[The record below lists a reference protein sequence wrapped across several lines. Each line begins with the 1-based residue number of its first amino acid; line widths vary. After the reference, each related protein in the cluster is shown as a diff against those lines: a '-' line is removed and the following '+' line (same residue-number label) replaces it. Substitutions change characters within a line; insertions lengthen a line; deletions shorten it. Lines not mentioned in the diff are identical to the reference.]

1 MVALNEDA
9 YELQC
14 IEWFKV
20 TGWDYLHGGVIAPEG
35 AAPERATYKDVILVD
50 RVEES
55 LGRINPGVS
64 RDVLKRVR
72 MMLESPGETD
82 LLKANELIHRWFVE
96 GVPMKVRE
104 GGEEKTRR
112 ISLVDFENPANNDW
126 LAVNQFTVQGENNLR
141 RPDIV
146 LFCNGIPVVVI
157 ELKNPTDID
166 ADIWAAHNQ
175 LQLYKEQI
183 PRLFYTN
190 VVLSIDDGADA
201 RMGSLT
207 ADKERFLRWRS
218 VDGDTR
224 DPYGAFAHGRTLIE
238 GLYTPA
244 HILEMLR
251 FFTIFQP
258 IDGKMAKIVCAYHQ
272 FYAVK
277 KAYKRVLS
285 ASAEG
290 GDGRGGLMWHTQG
303 SGKSIEMACLGGM
316 LATSTELQN
325 PTIVLVTDRNN
336 LDTQLYDTFVAAK
349 ALLRQDPE
357 LANSR
362 SDLRDKIG
370 SRPAGGVIFTT
381 IQKFSLEDGEK
392 SFPVLADRRN
402 VFVFTDEAHRSQYG
416 FTAKLDAKTKSFKT
430 GYAQHLR
437 DALPNATFVAFTG
450 TPVAAT
456 DRNTRQV
463 FGDEIDIYDM
473 IQANEDGATVPIFY
487 ESRLVPIDL
496 TDAARKELDDLAEGL
511 IEDEEE
517 NEQARFKQRW
527 AELEKIVGAKPR
539 LEKIAADIVEHFEN
553 RCKSP
558 ELADGKA
565 MVVGMSRHICVDLYD
580 EIVKIRPE
588 WHSTDHRQ
596 GAIKIVFHSSASD
609 DEKIRPHA
617 YGSAQKRDL
626 ENRFKDSK
634 DPLKIVIVR
643 DMWLTGYDA
652 PPCHTMYVDKPM
664 KGHSLMQ
671 AIARVNRVFRDK
683 PGGLVVDYIGIATE
697 LKEALGTYTGKG
709 KTATPVEF
717 MEEALGVFFEKLGI
731 VRDMLHGC
739 SIEGF
744 KEHPFEVIAKVAD
757 FVSGLEDGVKRYSD
771 AATALSRAYALVNS
785 QQAAI
790 EQREEVTLYQ
800 AIRVMLSKGDNA
812 KKKVTDA
819 ERERL
824 IKQALNNGLVPEG
837 IVDIFA
843 AAGLAS
849 PNIGLLSDEFLAGIE
864 HMKYKNL
871 AVEALQRLVKG
882 QIKARFKSN
891 VVKNSEYSTLLDNA
905 LAKYRNRAISTAELI
920 EELIEL
926 AKKMNEQIL
935 AGNTDGLTDQEIA
948 FYDALEEN
956 EAAVRE
962 MKHEDLVRLAQE
974 LTKKVKANLKVD
986 WNIREQTQAA
996 MRTMVRDLLDRY
1008 GYPPD
1013 FSDAA
1018 VDLVVRQAE
1027 VMSEDLM
1034 VGASADGGWAYSA
1047 E

>member
-1 MVALNEDA
+1 MAALNEDA

-14 IEWFKV
+14 IEWLKA
-20 TGWDYLHGGVIAPEG
+20 TGWNYLHGGVIAPEG
-35 AAPERATYKDVILVD
+35 VAPERATYKDVILID

-55 LGRINPGVS
+55 LGRINPGVP
-64 RDVLKRVR
+64 RDVLRRVR
-72 MMLESPGETD
+72 QMLESPGETD
-82 LLKANELIHRWFVE
+82 VLKANELIHRWFVE

-104 GGEEKTRR
+104 AGEEKTRR
-112 ISLVDFENPANNDW
+112 VSLLDFENPDNNDW

-146 LFCNGIPVVVI
+146 LFCNGIPVAVI

-166 ADIWAAHNQ
+166 ADIWDAFNQ

-207 ADKERFLRWRS
+207 AGTERFLRWRS
-218 VDGDTR
+218 IDGETR
-224 DPYGAFAHGRTLIE
+224 DPYGAFAPGRTLIE
-238 GLYTPA
+238 GLYTPK

-258 IDGKMAKIVCAYHQ
+258 IGGKTAKIVCAYHQ

-277 KAYKRVLS
+277 KAYKRALT
-285 ASAEG
+285 ASAVG

-303 SGKSIEMACLGGM
+303 SGKSIEMACLAGM
-316 LATSTELQN
+316 LATSTKLEN

-357 LANSR
+357 LADSR

-381 IQKFSLEDGEK
+381 IQKFGLEDGEDK
-392 SFPVLADRRN
+392 YPVLANRRN

-416 FTAKLDAKTKSFKT
+416 FTARLDKKTQGYKI

-450 TPVAAT
+450 TPVASA
-456 DRNTRQV
+456 DRDTRQV

-487 ESRLVPIDL
+487 EGRLVQIDL
-496 TDAARKELDDLAEGL
+496 SEEARKELDDLAEEL
-511 IEDEEE
+511 VEDEEE
-517 NEQARFKQRW
+517 NEQAKFKQRW
-527 AELEKIVGAKPR
+527 AELEKIVGAQPR
-539 LEKIAADIVEHFEN
+539 LEKIAADLVQHFED

-565 MVVGMSRHICVDLYD
+565 MVVGMSRNICVDLYN
-580 EIVKIRPE
+580 EIVKIRPD
-588 WHSTDHRQ
+588 WHSNDHRQ

-617 YGSAQKRDL
+617 YGATQKRDL
-626 ENRFKDSK
+626 ENRFKDEK
-634 DPLKIVIVR
+634 DSLKIVIVR

-664 KGHSLMQ
+664 KGHGLMQ
-671 AIARVNRVFRDK
+671 AIARVNRVFKDK

-697 LKEALGTYTGKG
+697 LKDALGTYTGKG
-709 KTATPVEF
+709 KTTTPVEF
-717 MEEALGVFFEKLGI
+717 VEEALGVFFEKLGI
-731 VRDMLHGC
+731 VRDILNGC
-739 SIEGF
+739 PIDGY
-744 KEHPFEVIAKVAD
+744 KEQPFAVIPRIAD
-757 FVSGLEDGVKRYSD
+757 FVLNLEDGLKRFSD

-785 QQAAI
+785 QKAAI
-790 EQREEVTLYQ
+790 EHREEVTLYQ
-800 AIRVMLSKGDNA
+800 AIRVMLAKTGNT
-812 KKKVTDA
+812 KKKITDA
-819 ERERL
+819 ERELL

-843 AAGLAS
+843 AAGLES

-871 AVEALQRLVKG
+871 AVEALQRLIKG
-882 QIKARFKSN
+882 NIKARFKTN
-891 VVKNSEYSTLLDNA
+891 VVKNSEYSALLDNA
-905 LAKYRNRAISTAELI
+905 LAKYRNRTISTAQLI

-935 AGNTDGLTDQEIA
+935 AGNTDGLSDQEIA
-948 FYDALEEN
+948 FYDALEAN

-962 MKHEDLVRLAQE
+962 MNHEDLVRLAQE

-1013 FSDAA
+1013 FSAA
-1018 VDLVVRQAE
+1018 AIELVVKQAE
-1027 VMSEDLM
+1027 ALSEDLM
-1034 VGASADGGWAYSA
+1034 VGAS
-1047 E
+1047 

>member
-1 MVALNEDA
+1 MMVALNEDA

-14 IEWFKV
+14 IEWLKAS
-20 TGWDYLHGGVIAPEG
+20 GWSYVHGGVIAPEG
-35 AAPERATYKDVILVD
+35 TAPERASYKDVILGD

-55 LGRINPGVS
+55 LGRINSGVPK
-64 RDVLKRVR
+64 DVIRRVR
-72 MMLESPGETD
+72 QMLESPGETD
-82 LLKANELIHRWFVE
+82 LLKANELVHRWFVE

-112 ISLVDFENPANNDW
+112 ISLVDFENPANNEW
-126 LAVNQFTVQGENNLR
+126 LAVNQYSVTGENNTR

-146 LFCNGIPVVVI
+146 LFVNGIPVVVI
-157 ELKNPTDID
+157 ELKNPADLE
-166 ADIWAAHNQ
+166 ADIWDAHNQ
-175 LQLYKEQI
+175 LQTYKEQI
-183 PRLFYTN
+183 PKLFYTN
-190 VVLSIDDGADA
+190 ALLAVADGADA

-218 VDGDTR
+218 INGVER
-224 DPYGAFAHGRTLIE
+224 DPHGVFGHDRTMIE
-238 GLYTPA
+238 GLFTPE

-251 FFTIFQP
+251 YFIIFQP
-258 IDGKMAKIVCAYHQ
+258 IDGETVKIVCAYHQ
-272 FYAVK
+272 FFAVK
-277 KAYKRVLS
+277 KGFARALK
-285 ASAEG
+285 ASADG

-303 SGKSIEMACLGGM
+303 SGKSIEMACLAGM
-316 LATSTELQN
+316 LATSTELKN
-325 PTIVLVTDRNN
+325 PTIVLVTDRKN

-357 LANSR
+357 MADSR
-362 SDLRDKIG
+362 DDLRDKIG
-370 SRPAGGVIFTT
+370 SRPAGGVFFTT
-381 IQKFSLEDGEK
+381 IQKFGLEDGEDK
-392 SFPVLADRRN
+392 YPVLADRRN

-416 FTAKLDAKTKSFKT
+416 FSARLDKKTQGYKL

-450 TPVAAT
+450 TPIAQA
-456 DRNTRQV
+456 DKDTRKV

-473 IQANEDGATVPIFY
+473 LQANEDGATVPIFY
-487 ESRLVPIDL
+487 ESRLVKIDL
-496 TDAARKELDDLAEGL
+496 TDSARKELDDLADEL
-511 IEDEEE
+511 VEDDEE
-517 NEQARFKQRW
+517 NEQAKFKQRW
-527 AELEKIVGAKPR
+527 AELVKIVGAKPR
-539 LEKIAADIVEHFEN
+539 LEKIAADVVKHFDD

-565 MVVGMSRHICVDLYD
+565 MIVGMSRNICVDLYD
-580 EIVKIRPE
+580 EIIKLRPD
-588 WHSTDHRQ
+588 WHSDNHRE

-617 YGSAQKRDL
+617 YGAEQKRDL
-626 ENRFKDSK
+626 ENRFKKAS

-643 DMWLTGYDA
+643 DMWLTGYDS

-664 KGHSLMQ
+664 KSHGLMQ
-671 AIARVNRVFRDK
+671 AIARVNRVFKDK

-697 LKEALGTYTGKG
+697 LKDALGTYTGKG
-709 KTATPVEF
+709 KTETPVEF

-731 VRDMLHGC
+731 VRDVLHGC
-739 SIEGF
+739 SIDGF
-744 KEHPFEVIAKVAD
+744 KEQPFAVIPKAAD
-757 FVSGLEDGVKRYSD
+757 FVMNLEDGLKRFSD

-785 QQAAI
+785 QKEAI
-790 EQREEVTLYQ
+790 EHRQEVTFYQ
-800 AIRVMLSKGDNA
+800 AIRVMLAKTGIT

-819 ERERL
+819 ERELL

-843 AAGLAS
+843 AAGLQT
-849 PNIGLLSDEFLAGIE
+849 PNIGLLSDEFLAGLE

-871 AVEALQRLVKG
+871 GVEALQRLLKG
-882 QIKARFKSN
+882 NIKARFKSN
-891 VVKNSEYSTLLDNA
+891 IVKKTQYSELLNNA
-905 LAKYRNRAISTAELI
+905 LARYRNRAISVAQLL

-926 AKKMNEQIL
+926 AKKVNEEIRT
-935 AGNTDGLTDQEIA
+935 GNSDGLTDQEVA
-948 FYDALEEN
+948 FYDALEAN
-956 EAAVRE
+956 AAAVLE

-1013 FSDAA
+1013 FSAA
-1018 VDLVVRQAE
+1018 AIELVVKQAE
-1027 VMSEDLM
+1027 ALTEEL
-1034 VGASADGGWAYSA
+1034 VGAPES
-1047 E
+1047 

>member
-1 MVALNEDA
+1 MRPNEDV

-14 IEWFKV
+14 IEWLKAS
-20 TGWDYLHGGVIAPEG
+20 GWSYVHGRVIGPEG
-35 AAPERATYKDVILVD
+35 TAPERATYKDVILVD
-50 RVEES
+50 RVEDS
-55 LGRINPGVS
+55 LSRINPGVPK
-64 RDVLKRVR
+64 DVIRRVR
-72 MMLESPGETD
+72 QMLESPGETD
-82 LLKANELIHRWFVE
+82 MLKANELVHRWFVE

-104 GGEEKTRR
+104 SGEEKTRR
-112 ISLVDFENPANNDW
+112 ISLVDFKNPANNEW
-126 LAVNQFTVQGENNLR
+126 LAVNQFSVTGENNTR

-146 LFCNGIPVVVI
+146 LFVNGIPIVVI
-157 ELKNPTDID
+157 ELKNPADLE
-166 ADIWAAHNQ
+166 ADIWDAHNQ
-175 LQLYKEQI
+175 LQTYKEQI

-190 VVLSIDDGADA
+190 ALLAVADGADA

-207 ADKERFLRWRS
+207 GDKERFLRWRS
-218 VDGDTR
+218 IDGVER
-224 DPYGAFAHGRTLIE
+224 DPHGVFGHGQTLIE
-238 GLYTPA
+238 GLFTPE

-251 FFTIFQP
+251 YFTIFQP
-258 IDGKMAKIVCAYHQ
+258 IDGKTVKIVCGYHQ
-272 FYAVK
+272 FFAVK
-277 KAYKRVLS
+277 KGFARAIK
-285 ASAEG
+285 ASAAD

-303 SGKSIEMACLGGM
+303 SGKSIEMACLAGM
-316 LATSTELQN
+316 LATSTELRN
-325 PTIVLVTDRNN
+325 PTIVLVTDRKN

-349 ALLRQDPE
+349 MLLRQDPE
-357 LANSR
+357 LADSR
-362 SDLRDKIG
+362 DDLRDKIG

-381 IQKFSLEDGEK
+381 IQKFGLEDGEDK
-392 SFPVLADRRN
+392 YPVLADRRN

-416 FTAKLDAKTKSFKT
+416 FKARLDKKTQGYKL

-450 TPVAAT
+450 TPVAEA

-473 IQANEDGATVPIFY
+473 LQANEDGATVPIFY
-487 ESRLVPIDL
+487 ESRLVKIDL
-496 TDAARKELDDLAEGL
+496 TDDARKELDDLADEL
-511 IEDEEE
+511 LEDDEEK
-517 NEQARFKQRW
+517 EQAKFKQRW
-527 AELEKIVGAKPR
+527 AELEKIVGSKPR
-539 LEKIAADIVEHFEN
+539 LEKIAADVVRHFED

-565 MVVGMSRHICVDLYD
+565 MIVGMSRNICVDLYD
-580 EIVKIRPE
+580 EIVKLRPD
-588 WHSTDHRQ
+588 WHRDNHRE

-617 YGSAQKRDL
+617 YGAAQKRDL
-626 ENRFKDSK
+626 ENRFKKAS

-643 DMWLTGYDA
+643 DMWLTGYDS

-664 KGHSLMQ
+664 KSHGLMQ
-671 AIARVNRVFRDK
+671 AIARVNRVFKDK

-697 LKEALGTYTGKG
+697 LKEAIGTYTGKG

-731 VRDMLHGC
+731 VRDILNGC

-744 KEHPFEVIAKVAD
+744 KEQPFAVIPRIAD
-757 FVSGLEDGVKRYSD
+757 FVLNIEDGLKRYSD

-785 QQAAI
+785 QKPAI
-790 EQREEVTLYQ
+790 EHREEVTLYQ
-800 AIRVMLSKGDNA
+800 AVRVMLA
-812 KKKVTDA
+812 KTGNTTKKVTDA
-819 ERERL
+819 ERELL

-843 AAGLAS
+843 AAGLES
-849 PNIGLLSDEFLAGIE
+849 PNIGLLSDEFLAGLE

-871 AVEALQRLVKG
+871 AVEALQRLLKG
-882 QIKARFKSN
+882 NIKARFKSN
-891 VVKNSEYSTLLDNA
+891 VVKNSEYSALLDNA
-905 LAKYRNRAISTAELI
+905 LARYRNRAISTAQLI

-935 AGNTDGLTDQEIA
+935 AGNTDGLTDQEVA
-948 FYDALEEN
+948 FYDALEAN
-956 EAAVRE
+956 EAAVRDME
-962 MKHEDLVRLAQE
+962 HEDLVQLAQE

-1013 FSDAA
+1013 FSAA
-1018 VDLVVRQAE
+1018 AIELVVKQAE
-1027 VMSEDLM
+1027 ALTEEL
-1034 VGASADGGWAYSA
+1034 VGAS
-1047 E
+1047 EN

>member
-14 IEWFKV
+14 IEWLKA

-35 AAPERATYKDVILVD
+35 TAPERTTYKDVLLVN
-50 RVEES
+50 RVEDS
-55 LGRINPGVS
+55 LGRINPGIP
-64 RDVLKRVR
+64 RDVLRRVR
-72 MMLESPGETD
+72 QMLESPGETD
-82 LLKANELIHRWFVE
+82 VLKANELIHRWFVE
-96 GVPMKVRE
+96 GVPMKVRDA
-104 GGEEKTRR
+104 GEEKTRR
-112 ISLVDFENPANNDW
+112 ISLVDFDNPSNNDW
-126 LAVNQFTVQGENNLR
+126 LAVNQFTVQGDNNLR

-157 ELKNPTDID
+157 ELKNPADID
-166 ADIWAAHNQ
+166 ADIWDAYNQ

-190 VVLSIDDGADA
+190 ALLSIDDGADA

-207 ADKERFLRWRS
+207 ADTERFLRWRS
-218 VDGDTR
+218 VDGETR

-238 GLYTPA
+238 GLYTQA

-258 IDGKMAKIVCAYHQ
+258 IGGKTAKIVCAYHQ

-277 KAYKRVLS
+277 KAYKRALV

-316 LATSTELQN
+316 LATSTELEN

-336 LDTQLYDTFVAAK
+336 LDHQLYDTFVAAK

-357 LANSR
+357 LAESR
-362 SDLRDKIG
+362 SDLREKIG

-381 IQKFSLEDGEK
+381 IQKFSLEEGEE

-416 FTAKLDAKTKSFKT
+416 FTARLDKKTKGFKT

-450 TPVAAT
+450 TPVASA
-456 DRNTRQV
+456 DRDTRQV

-487 ESRLVPIDL
+487 ESRLVEIDL
-496 TDAARKELDDLAEGL
+496 TDVARRELDDLAEEL
-511 IEDEEE
+511 VEDDEE
-517 NEQARFKQRW
+517 NDQARFKQRM
-527 AELEKIVGAKPR
+527 AEMEKIVGAKPR

-565 MVVGMSRHICVDLYD
+565 MVVGMSRHICVDLCD
-580 EIVKIRPE
+580 EIVKLRPD

-617 YGSAQKRDL
+617 YGSGQKRDL
-626 ENRFKDSK
+626 ENRFKDPN

-664 KGHSLMQ
+664 KGHGLMQ

-709 KTATPVEF
+709 KTGTPVDF
-717 MEEALGVFFEKLGI
+717 MEEALAVFFEKLGI
-731 VRDMLHGC
+731 VRDMLNGF

-744 KEHPFEVIAKVAD
+744 KKEPFPVISAGAD
-757 FVSGLEDGVKRYSD
+757 FVLGLEDGVKRYSD

-785 QQAAI
+785 QQEAI
-790 EQREEVTLYQ
+790 AHREEVTLYQ
-800 AIRVMLSKGDNA
+800 HIRVMLA
-812 KKKVTDA
+812 KSGNTAKKVTDA

-824 IKQALNNGLVPEG
+824 IKQALNNGLIPEG

-843 AAGLAS
+843 AAGLES
-849 PNIGLLSDEFLAGIE
+849 PNIGLLSDEFLAGLE

-905 LAKYRNRAISTAELI
+905 LAKYRNRAISTAQLI

-926 AKKMNEQIL
+926 AKKMNEQIR
-935 AGNTDGLTDQEIA
+935 AGNADGLTEQEIA

-962 MKHEDLVRLAQE
+962 MKHEDLVLLAQE

-996 MRTMVRDLLDRY
+996 MRTMVRDMLDRY

-1013 FSDAA
+1013 FSAAA
-1018 VDLVVRQAE
+1018 VDLIVRQAE